1 MELRAYLPFWD
12 QMTRAQQQE
21 LEQAADRQS
30 FRKGM
35 VVHAGSGHCTGL
47 LVVCAGQLRVFT
59 LSEEGKELTLYRLLE
74 RDICLFSAACMLRG
88 AQFDLS
94 VQAEQDTVVFHIPPE
109 VYRRL
114 MESCTAVANYTNE
127 LMATR
132 FSDVMWL
139 MDQLLHKKMD
149 SRLAALLLE
158 EEALSGSAVLTL
170 THEQLASHLGSAREV
185 VTRLLRHLTQEGLV
199 RLGRGTVEILDEAGL
214 EQLAGDSLR

>member
-21 LEQAADRQS
+21 LEQTADRQS
-30 FRKGM
+30 FRKGT
-35 VVHAGSGHCTGL
+35 VVHAGSSHCTGL
-47 LVVCAGQLRVFT
+47 LVVCTGQLRVFT

-94 VQAEQDTVVFHIPPE
+94 VQAERETTVFHIPPE

-114 MESCTAVANYTNE
+114 MESCAAVANYTNE

-158 EEALSGSAVLTL
+158 EEALSGSTVLSL

-199 RLGRGTVEILDEAGL
+199 RLGRGTVEILNEAGL